1 MDAGRHVDFSR
12 DAGPP
17 LPSSQAHPIRVT
29 RRSPTDHVVSASFP
43 PGASRAVNVLV
54 TGMGGFVA
62 AHLLRELKQAG
73 HRVWGVDRV
82 ALCRPELEGGAA
94 IVGDLCR
101 PDDVREAMATA
112 RPDAVIHL
120 AAQSSPARSWDIPVE
135 TFHANVG
142 ATVEI
147 VRAAAE
153 LSAHPR
159 VLFVSSSDVYGIP
172 EPHEGPIRESHPLRP
187 ATPYAVS
194 KAAAEQ
200 TARLFARRHNVE
212 LVIARPFSHTG
223 PGQTPG
229 FVVPAF
235 AHQIALIESGR
246 ADILEH
252 GDLHSSRDFSDV
264 RDVVKAYR
272 LLIEKAPPGLTF
284 NICSG
289 RSVPVQTLLDTL
301 VGMST
306 APIPTRP
313 DPARMR
319 GEKTPPFHGN
329 CDLLREI
336 VGWAPNTPLET
347 TLRDVLEDQR
357 RQVAATPAPPAAR

>member
-1 MDAGRHVDFSR
+1 MAGIGIGNDP
-12 DAGPP
+12 AC
-17 LPSSQAHPIRVT
+17 LPCAPNQGGEA
-29 RRSPTDHVVSASFP
+29 
-43 PGASRAVNVLV
+43 RAVNVLV

-82 ALCRPELEGGAA
+82 GVSRPDLEGGAA
-94 IVGDLCR
+94 IIADLCS
-101 PDDVREAMATA
+101 PDGVREAMATA

-120 AAQSSPARSWDIPVE
+120 AAQSSPARSWDIPTE

-153 LSAHPR
+153 LSIHPR

-194 KAAAEQ
+194 KVAAEQ
-200 TARLFARRHNVE
+200 AARLYAKRLNVE

-235 AHQIALIESGR
+235 AHQVALIEAGR
-246 ADILEH
+246 LDVLEH
-252 GDLHSSRDFSDV
+252 GDLLSSRDFSDV

-272 LLIEKAPPGLTF
+272 LLIEKAPANATY

-289 RSVPVQTLLDTL
+289 RSVSVQSLLDTL
-301 VGMST
+301 ISMSPT
-306 APIPTRP
+306 PVPTRP

-329 CDLLREI
+329 CELLRESI
-336 VGWAPNTPLET
+336 GWAPNTPLET

-357 RQVAATPAPPAAR
+357 RQVAAAAPAPAGAR

>member
-1 MDAGRHVDFSR
+1 M
-12 DAGPP
+12 
-17 LPSSQAHPIRVT
+17 
-29 RRSPTDHVVSASFP
+29 
-43 PGASRAVNVLV
+43 NVLV

-82 ALCRPELEGGAA
+82 AVSRDGLEGCVVA
-94 IVGDLCR
+94 DLCT
-101 PDDVREAMATA
+101 PDGVREAMATG

-153 LSAHPR
+153 LPAHPR

-172 EPHEGPIRESHPLRP
+172 EPNEGPIRETHPLRP

-194 KAAAEQ
+194 KVAAEQ
-200 TARLFARRHNVE
+200 AARLYARRLNVE
-212 LVIARPFSHTG
+212 LLIARPFSHTG

-235 AHQIALIESGR
+235 AHQIAQIEAGR
-246 ADILEH
+246 LDVLEH
-252 GDLHSSRDFSDV
+252 GDLQSSRDFSDV

-272 LLIEKAPPGLTF
+272 LLIEKAPAAVTY

-289 RSVPVQTLLDTL
+289 RSVAVQTLLDRL
-301 VGMST
+301 ISFST
-306 APIPTRP
+306 TPIPTRP

-329 CDLLREI
+329 CDLLRDTL
-336 VGWAPNTPLET
+336 GWAPNTPLDT

-357 RQVAATPAPPAAR
+357 RQVAAAPAPAAAR